1 MKLKHGKLSDEIYEY
16 IKKVACFLLEKYDVK
31 CMPISGFE
39 IAIKMGIKHVPYS
52 SLSEEKLK
60 LAFEISEDGFYY
72 EDNEKHFG
80 QEFIYYNDI
89 DKSYARQ
96 NMTIL
101 HEIGHCVLDH
111 TGENSDQE
119 EIEAKFFAKY
129 IIAPPVLV
137 DKISP
142 EYPEEIMDFFDVS
155 PEAAGYAFEY
165 YLLWKRFHYAYG
177 DYTPYERKLLKLYN
191 KYCA

>member
-16 IKKVACFLLEKYDVK
+16 IKEEACFLLEKYDVR

-39 IAIKMGIKHVPYS
+39 IAVKMWIILVPYS
-52 SLSEEKLK
+52 SLSEEKQKWAL
-60 LAFEISEDGFYY
+60 EISEDGFYY
-72 EDNEKHFG
+72 EDNEKCFG
-80 QEFIYYNDI
+80 QGFIYYNDI

-111 TGENSDQE
+111 TGENTDIE

-137 DKISP
+137 DKIDP
-142 EYPEEIMDFFDVS
+142 ECPEDIMDFFDVS
-155 PEAAGYAFEY
+155 LEAAEYAFEY
-165 YLLWKRFHYAYG
+165 YLIWKRFHYAYG
-177 DYTPYERKLLKLYN
+177 DYTSYERKLLKLYN

>member
-16 IKKVACFLLEKYDVK
+16 IKEEACFLLEKYDVR

-39 IAIKMGIKHVPYS
+39 IAIKMEIIIVPYS
-52 SLSEEKLK
+52 SLSEKKQKWAL
-60 LAFEISEDGFYY
+60 EISEDGFYY
-72 EDNEKHFG
+72 EDNEKCFG

-111 TGENSDQE
+111 TGENPNQE

-137 DKISP
+137 DKINP
-142 EYPEEIMDFFDVS
+142 EWPDEIMNFFDVS

-165 YLLWKRFHYAYG
+165 YQNWKRFHYAYG
-177 DYTPYERKLLKLYN
+177 DYTPYERRLLRLYN
-191 KYCA
+191 KYSA